1 MTTLQDLL
9 GFTGQIN
16 VMDIGASCINETPAY
31 RKLLDQNLGHLN
43 AFEGDE
49 RQIEKIRAAFG
60 DKATV
65 FTDFLSDGTDR
76 TLHLATEA
84 SGMTSLLKP
93 DPAALKFFNGFEN
106 FGKIHSTE
114 TVHTRRLD
122 DVAGLP
128 VIDMLKMD
136 IQGSEL
142 SVLEHGQQTLKD
154 CVALQ
159 LEVSF
164 ICLYENQP
172 SFGEVDLW
180 MRRHGFAPHC
190 FLDVKRWSIAPTT
203 RDNDIR
209 KPFNQLLEAD
219 IVYIKDPLKLT
230 QYSDDQ
236 LRKLALIAHYCF
248 ASFDL
253 CVHALLALIARGTLP
268 ADTPQKYFELQN
280 RKVAPPAPMKA
291 TAALQSWS
299 TTFRP
304 IR

>member
-1 MTTLQDLL
+1 MTLQDLL

-65 FTDFLSDGTDR
+65 FTDFLSDGSEQ
-76 TLHLATEA
+76 TLYLAAEA

-93 DPAALKFFNGFEN
+93 DPTALKFFNGFEN
-106 FGKIHSTE
+106 FGKIHNTM
-114 TVHTRRLD
+114 TIRTRRLD

-128 VIDMLKMD
+128 AIDMLKMD

-142 SVLEHGQQTLKD
+142 SVLQNGTRTLKD

-180 MRRHGFAPHC
+180 MRQHGFAPHC
-190 FLDVKRWSIAPTT
+190 FLDVKRWSIAPTK
-203 RDNDIR
+203 RDGDFR

-219 IVYIKDPLKLT
+219 IVYVRNPLELAA
-230 QYSDDQ
+230 YSDDQ

-253 CVHALLALIARGTLP
+253 CVHALMELIARGLLP

-280 RKVAPPAPMKA
+280 RKVAPPPAMTA
-291 TAALQSWS
+291 TLQSWS
-299 TTFRP
+299 MPLKP